1 MRGVTARSVFI
12 LGQCCKVDHCPAF
25 VLMLLGWFPPRQDG
39 PLWGWLEHRCEDPEK
54 DRIAV
59 EGEWDEEV
67 SGEDG
72 WLVAVGR

>member
-1 MRGVTARSVFI
+1 MF
-12 LGQCCKVDHCPAF
+12 LGR
-25 VLMLLGWFPPRQDG
+25 FPPRQDG
-39 PLWGWLEHRCEDPEK
+39 LLWGWLEHRCEDPEK